1 MNHLRLLLTT
11 LLLAAASLCMA
22 APAKT
27 DADARQ
33 LWQLLDYVAVDY
45 AGAVAD
51 GKIVKPGE
59 YAEMV
64 EFAAT
69 AQHGIATLPAGP
81 GHAQLVDG
89 AQALV
94 QAVARKAD
102 AAEVAKLAR
111 GLADQVVVGYG
122 IETGPRQV
130 PDLAR
135 GASLYQGQCAS
146 CHGVQG
152 HGDGPLAASLDPPA
166 IAFTDAARARERSVF
181 GLYQVISQGVGGTAM
196 ASFAGLPEADR
207 WALAFHV
214 AGLSYDDRERA
225 AGRALWTTGAP
236 PSAQVPDL
244 DALARLT
251 EADLAATSN
260 AAVARSLMAYLRSH
274 PQQVAGSSP
283 AVAAVAGTT
292 GTGGGTGIAIAH
304 GKLDE
309 SVAAYRRGDVAG
321 ARTLALSAYL
331 DGFEMVE
338 PTLAGRDGKLLA
350 QVEAAMGEY
359 RSRLAAGAPPDDV
372 AAQAQ
377 TLHGLLDASA
387 AAMQQTRGDASVAFF
402 GSYTILV
409 REGLEALLI
418 LIAMIAFLRKA
429 ERRDA
434 LAYVHAGWIGALLA
448 GIGTWF
454 AATYFVEISGAS
466 RELTEGLSA
475 LFAAAVLLSV
485 GIWMHQK
492 SVAGHWQH
500 YLQSQLSA
508 ALTGRS
514 AWLLFGLA
522 FIAVYREVFETILF
536 YIALWNQ
543 GHNGALLLG
552 LLAGAATLA
561 MIATLMLR
569 YSRRLPI
576 GKFFTWSSVLITV
589 LAVVLAGKGVAALQ
603 EAGWL
608 SVHALRA
615 PRIPLLGVYP
625 SIQSMLAQLG
635 VLAVAIAGFALNM
648 RGGRGRP
655 VARTGS

>member
-1 MNHLRLLLTT
+1 MNHLRVLLTT
-11 LLLAAASLCMA
+11 VLLAVAGLCVA
-22 APAKT
+22 APDKT

-51 GKIVKPGE
+51 GKVVSAGE

-69 AQHGIATLPAGP
+69 AQRSIASLPAGA

-89 AQALV
+89 SAALV

-102 AAEVAKLAR
+102 PAEVARLAR
-111 GLADQVVVGYG
+111 GLADQVVVGYN

-135 GASLYQGQCAS
+135 GATLYQANCAS
-146 CHGVQG
+146 CHGAKG
-152 HGDGPLAASLDPPA
+152 DADGPAAAHLDPPA
-166 IAFTDAARARERSVF
+166 IAFTDATRARERSVF
-181 GLYQVISQGVGGTAM
+181 GLYQVISQGVSGTSM

-214 AGLSYDDRERA
+214 ASLSYDDRERA
-225 AGRALWTTGAP
+225 AGKTLWTTGAP

-251 EADLAATSN
+251 EADLAAGSN
-260 AAVARSLMAYLRSH
+260 DAVARELMAYLRSH
-274 PQQVAGSSP
+274 PQQLVDSAN
-283 AVAAVAGTT
+283 AVAAVVGAN
-292 GTGGGTGIAIAH
+292 GTGGSAGLAIARE
-304 GKLDE
+304 KLDQ
-309 SVAAYRRGDVAG
+309 SVAAYAHGDAAG

-338 PTLAGRDGKLLA
+338 PTLAGRDATLLA

-359 RSRLAAGAPPDDV
+359 RSRIAAGAPPADV

-377 TLHGLLDASA
+377 VLHGLLDTSA
-387 AAMQQTRGDASVAFF
+387 ATMAQSSGDASVAFF

-434 LAYVHAGWIGALLA
+434 LAYVHAGWILALLA
-448 GIGTWF
+448 GVGTWF

-492 SVAGHWQH
+492 SVAGRWQH
-500 YLQSQLSA
+500 YLQSRLSA
-508 ALTGRS
+508 ALTGRT
-514 AWLLFGLA
+514 ALLLFGLS

-561 MIATLMLR
+561 LIAVLMLR

-608 SVHALRA
+608 SVDALRT
-615 PRIPLLGVYP
+615 PRVPLLGMYP
-625 SIQSMLAQLG
+625 SMQAVLAQLG
-635 VLAVAIAGFALNM
+635 VLAVAIAGFVLNM
-648 RGGRGRP
+648 RSSRSRS
-655 VARTGS
+655 VARTES

>member
-1 MNHLRLLLTT
+1 MTRLRLLLIP
-11 LLLAAASLCMA
+11 LLLAAAGLCMA
-22 APAKT
+22 APAT
-27 DADARQ
+27 ADADARQ
-33 LWQLLDYVAVDY
+33 LWQLLDYIAVDY
-45 AGAVAD
+45 PGAVAD
-51 GKIVKPGE
+51 GKVVNAGE
-59 YAEMV
+59 YGEMV

-69 AQHGIATLPAGP
+69 AQRSIASLPPGG
-81 GHAQLVDG
+81 GHAGLVDG

-94 QAVARKAD
+94 QAVANKA
-102 AAEVAKLAR
+102 APPEVAKLAR
-111 GLADQVVVGYG
+111 GLADQVVVQYG

-135 GASLYQGQCAS
+135 GATLYQGQCAS
-146 CHGVQG
+146 CHGAQG
-152 HGDGPLAASLDPPA
+152 NGDGPLAASLDPPP

-181 GLYQVISQGVGGTAM
+181 GLYQVITQGVGGTAM
-196 ASFAGLPEADR
+196 TSFAGLPEADR

-214 AGLSYDDRERA
+214 AGLSYGDRDRA
-225 AGRALWTTGAP
+225 AGAALWKSGAP

-251 EADLAATSN
+251 EADLAADSN
-260 AAVARSLMAYLRSH
+260 AAVARSLMAYLRRH
-274 PQQVAGSSP
+274 PQQVADASK
-283 AVAAVAGTT
+283 AAAAVAGT
-292 GTGGGTGIAIAH
+292 GDAGGSAGIAIAH
-304 GKLDE
+304 AKLDE
-309 SVAAYRRGDVAG
+309 SVAAYRRGDVAA

-338 PTLAGRDGKLLA
+338 PTLSARDGKLLA

-359 RSRLAAGAPPDDV
+359 RSRVAAGAAPAQV

-377 TLHGLLDASA
+377 ALHGLLDASA
-387 AAMQQTRGDASVAFF
+387 AAMQQSSGDASVAFF

-434 LAYVHAGWIGALLA
+434 LTYVHAGWIAALLA
-448 GIGTWF
+448 GVGTWF
-454 AATYFVEISGAS
+454 MATYFVEVSGAS

-492 SVAGHWQH
+492 SVAGRWQH
-500 YLQSQLSA
+500 YVQSRLSA

-543 GHNGALLLG
+543 GHNGALLFG
-552 LLAGAATLA
+552 LLAGAGTLA
-561 MIATLMLR
+561 LIAILMLR

-608 SVHALRA
+608 SVDALRA

-625 SIQSMLAQLG
+625 SMQSLLAQLG
-635 VLAVAIAGFALNM
+635 VLAVAVAGFVLNM
-648 RGGRGRP
+648 RSGRSQP
-655 VARTGS
+655 AVRTGS

>member
-1 MNHLRLLLTT
+1 MSHLRLLLTT
-11 LLLAAASLCMA
+11 VLLAVAGLCVA
-22 APAKT
+22 APNT
-27 DADARQ
+27 TGADARQ

-51 GKIVKPGE
+51 GKVVKAGE

-69 AQHGIATLPAGP
+69 AQRSIARLPAGP

-89 AQALV
+89 SAALV

-102 AAEVAKLAR
+102 PAEVARLAR

-135 GASLYQGQCAS
+135 GATLYQGQCAS
-146 CHGVQG
+146 CHGAQG
-152 HGDGPLAASLDPPA
+152 NADGPAAARLDPPA

-181 GLYQVISQGVGGTAM
+181 GLYQVITQGVAGTSM

-214 AGLSYDDRERA
+214 AGLSYDDRVRA
-225 AGRALWTTGAP
+225 AGQALWTTGAP

-251 EADLAATSN
+251 EADLAAGSN
-260 AAVARSLMAYLRSH
+260 AAVARALMAYLRSH
-274 PQQVAGSSP
+274 PQQLVDSAN
-283 AVAAVAGTT
+283 AVAAVAGAS
-292 GTGGGTGIAIAH
+292 GPGGGAGLAIARE
-304 GKLDE
+304 KLDQ
-309 SVAAYRRGDVAG
+309 SVAAYGRGDAAG

-338 PTLAGRDGKLLA
+338 PTLAARDPKLMA

-359 RSRLAAGAPPDDV
+359 RSRLAAGAPQAEV

-377 TLHGLLDASA
+377 VLHGLLDSSA
-387 AAMQQTRGDASVAFF
+387 ATMEQTSGDASVAFF

-434 LAYVHAGWIGALLA
+434 LTYVHAGWIVALVA
-448 GIGTWF
+448 GVGTWF

-552 LLAGAATLA
+552 LLAGAGTLA
-561 MIATLMLR
+561 LIAVLMLR

-608 SVHALRA
+608 SVHTLRA
-615 PRIPLLGVYP
+615 PRIPLLGMYP
-625 SIQSMLAQLG
+625 SMQSMLAQLG
-635 VLAVAIAGFALNM
+635 VLAVAVAGFVLNM
-648 RGGRGRP
+648 RSGRNRP
-655 VARTGS
+655 VARTGP

>member
-1 MNHLRLLLTT
+1 
-11 LLLAAASLCMA
+11 
-22 APAKT
+22 
-27 DADARQ
+27 
-33 LWQLLDYVAVDY
+33 
-45 AGAVAD
+45 
-51 GKIVKPGE
+51 
-59 YAEMV
+59 
-64 EFAAT
+64 
-69 AQHGIATLPAGP
+69 
-81 GHAQLVDG
+81 
-89 AQALV
+89 
-94 QAVARKAD
+94 
-102 AAEVAKLAR
+102 
-111 GLADQVVVGYG
+111 
-122 IETGPRQV
+122 
-130 PDLAR
+130 
-135 GASLYQGQCAS
+135 
-146 CHGVQG
+146 
-152 HGDGPLAASLDPPA
+152 
-166 IAFTDAARARERSVF
+166 
-181 GLYQVISQGVGGTAM
+181 
-196 ASFAGLPEADR
+196 
-207 WALAFHV
+207 
-214 AGLSYDDRERA
+214 
-225 AGRALWTTGAP
+225 
-236 PSAQVPDL
+236 
-244 DALARLT
+244 
-251 EADLAATSN
+251 
-260 AAVARSLMAYLRSH
+260 MAYLRSH

-350 QVEAAMGEY
+350 QVEAARGEY

-655 VARTGS
+655 